1 MALVV
6 LFDAYCNCSD
16 IDARADGQMAPP
28 QFISM
33 GAAWKKL
40 VTGALRMFSMYF
52 FQTFG
57 VIVNGDCK
65 ISEDMTIP

>member
-16 IDARADGQMAPP
+16 IDARADGQVVP

-33 GAAWKKL
+33 GAAWTKQL
-40 VTGALRMFSMYF
+40 VTVAPRISPFCY
-52 FQTFG
+52 Q
-57 VIVNGDCK
+57 K
-65 ISEDMTIP
+65 IG